1 MTRVPGA
8 PAAVTAECH
17 RRDPQPECRLNPRGR
32 EAEAFVPC
40 QRDPEDQCEQRP
52 QADERNTDAREAQ
65 QAVDLA
71 RPLAVDRS
79 ELERPGDGRAG
90 EEADGAEQVEEEQD
104 VPHDPASYH
113 KRVDASSTSERH
125 LRLLTETIA
134 AVNSTLDLEEVL
146 HLVANEVAAALGADA
161 CFVYLYDER
170 AGELVL
176 RATHGTPLDEMT
188 RRPRLRPG
196 EGITGTAAAERR
208 PVAIAAEAH
217 LDPRWKEFPNLPE
230 SEYESILAVPIL
242 AREQL
247 AGALNVRTREPREFR
262 PDEIELLQAIASQ
275 VAQSIVHAQLY
286 AEAQRR
292 VAELEAL
299 ARISEA
305 VSESLYLEESLE
317 AIVRT
322 TMDAVEATGAAL
334 VLEDGRIAWPEGRA
348 GAHAVRTPLR
358 WKRREIGELVADRD
372 TPFTDEERAL
382 LEAIAHHAAVA
393 LEHGRA
399 VMRGVLAQEIH
410 HRVKNN
416 LQTVASLLRLQ
427 ARAEGVDPRE
437 ALEHSVN
444 RILAIAAVHEA
455 LTEQREEDVELAELI
470 DRLRAML
477 VQGLGGGRAVEAR
490 LESVSLAGSRATA
503 LALVFSELLQN
514 ALEHG
519 AGTVRIELARRDGE
533 VVLAIADEGEGADGG
548 ATGTGLSIVRA
559 LVADELHGRFAL
571 AGPRAEVVFP
581 A

>member
-1 MTRVPGA
+1 M
-8 PAAVTAECH
+8 
-17 RRDPQPECRLNPRGR
+17 
-32 EAEAFVPC
+32 EA
-40 QRDPEDQCEQRP
+40 
-52 QADERNTDAREAQ
+52 T
-65 QAVDLA
+65 
-71 RPLAVDRS
+71 
-79 ELERPGDGRAG
+79 
-90 EEADGAEQVEEEQD
+90 
-104 VPHDPASYH
+104 
-113 KRVDASSTSERH
+113 ERH

-146 HLVANEVAAALGADA
+146 HLVATKVAHALEADA

-170 AGELVL
+170 SDELVL
-176 RATHGTPLDEMT
+176 RATHGTPIDAMT
-188 RRPRLRPG
+188 RRPRMRPG
-196 EGITGTAAAERR
+196 EGITGSAAAERA
-208 PVAIAAEAH
+208 PVMLPAKAH
-217 LDPRWKEFPNLPE
+217 LDPRFKEFPNLRE
-230 SEYESILAVPIL
+230 EQYESILAVPIL
-242 AREQL
+242 AREKL
-247 AGALNVRTREPREFR
+247 AGALNVRTLRPREFR
-262 PDEIELLQAIASQ
+262 PEEIELLQAIADQ

-286 AEAQRR
+286 AQAQRR

-299 ARISEA
+299 AKISEA

-317 AIVRT
+317 AIVKT
-322 TMDAVEATGAAL
+322 TMDAVQATGAAL

-348 GAHAVRTPLR
+348 GAYAVRTPLR
-358 WKRREIGELVADRD
+358 WKRRQIGELVADKD
-372 TPFTDEERAL
+372 APFTDDERAL

-427 ARAEGVDPRE
+427 ARAEDVDPRE

-477 VQGLGGGRAVEAR
+477 VQGLGSDREVAAR
-490 LESVSLAGSRATA
+490 LEQVSLAGNRATA

-519 AGTVRIELARRDGE
+519 EGAVQIELSRRDGDI
-533 VVLAIADEGEGADGG
+533 VLAIADEGPGPDGSHV
-548 ATGTGLSIVRA
+548 GTGLSIVRA
-559 LVADELHGRFAL
+559 LVGDELHGTFELRSD
-571 AGPRAEVVFP
+571 GGTRAEVVFP

>member
-1 MTRVPGA
+1 V
-8 PAAVTAECH
+8 
-17 RRDPQPECRLNPRGR
+17 
-32 EAEAFVPC
+32 EA
-40 QRDPEDQCEQRP
+40 
-52 QADERNTDAREAQ
+52 T
-65 QAVDLA
+65 
-71 RPLAVDRS
+71 
-79 ELERPGDGRAG
+79 
-90 EEADGAEQVEEEQD
+90 
-104 VPHDPASYH
+104 
-113 KRVDASSTSERH
+113 ERH
-125 LRLLTETIA
+125 LQLLTETIA
-134 AVNSTLDLEEVL
+134 AVNSSLDLEEVM
-146 HLVANEVAAALGADA
+146 HLVATKVAQALEADA

-170 AGELVL
+170 TDELVL
-176 RATHGTPLDEMT
+176 RATHGTPIDEMS

-196 EGITGTAAAERR
+196 EGITGNAASARAPVTIAEK
-208 PVAIAAEAH
+208 AH
-217 LDPRWKEFPNLPE
+217 LDPRFKEFPNLPE
-230 SEYESILAVPIL
+230 EQYESILAVPIL
-242 AREQL
+242 ARDTL
-247 AGALNVRTREPREFR
+247 AGALNVRTLRPREFR
-262 PDEIELLQAIASQ
+262 PDEIELLQAIAGQ

-286 AEAQRR
+286 AQAQRR

-317 AIVRT
+317 AIVTT
-322 TMDAVEATGAAL
+322 TMDAVAATGAAL

-348 GAHAVRTPLR
+348 GTHAVRTPLR
-358 WKRREIGELVADRD
+358 WKRRVIGELVADRD
-372 TPFTDEERAL
+372 SPFSDDERAL

-455 LTEQREEDVELAELI
+455 LTERREEDVELSELI

-477 VQGLGGGRAVEAR
+477 VQGLGGGREVEAR
-490 LESVSLAGSRATA
+490 LDRVSLAGNRATA

-519 AGTVRIELARRDGE
+519 AGAVRIDLARRGDE
-533 VVLAIADEGEGADGG
+533 VVLAIADEGPGANGAD
-548 ATGTGLSIVRA
+548 AGTGLSIVRA
-559 LVADELHGRFAL
+559 LVADELQGRFSL
-571 AGPRAEVVFP
+571 RSEDGTRAEVVFP